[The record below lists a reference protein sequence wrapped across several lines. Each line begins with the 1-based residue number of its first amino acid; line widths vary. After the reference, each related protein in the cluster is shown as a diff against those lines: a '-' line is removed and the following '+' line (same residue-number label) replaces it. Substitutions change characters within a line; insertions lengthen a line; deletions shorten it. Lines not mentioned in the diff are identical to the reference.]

1 MDRLD
6 FGELNAFRGRPL
18 SSRRRNIALDEW
30 DDEGEGRWASS
41 KELNRERAGRLAT
54 SK

>member
-1 MDRLD
+1 MD

-30 DDEGEGRWASS
+30 DDEGGGGVG
-41 KELNRERAGRLAT
+41 ELERV
-54 SK
+54 KP